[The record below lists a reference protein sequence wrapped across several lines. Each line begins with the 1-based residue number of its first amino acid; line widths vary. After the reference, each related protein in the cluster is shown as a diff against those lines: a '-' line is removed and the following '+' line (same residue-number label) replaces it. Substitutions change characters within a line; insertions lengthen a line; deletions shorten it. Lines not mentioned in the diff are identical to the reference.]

1 MMKREAANRLKE
13 LLNIIPDKIRQIKQ
27 EDFVFKTH
35 PDKWSK
41 KQILGHLIDSAAN
54 NHQRFIRIQYEDI
67 PTIRYEQNKW
77 CELNHY
83 HDLHS
88 EHVINLWTIFNHHIL
103 EVVNRIP
110 DENLERMG
118 NTGLEEPVTLRFLID
133 DYVDHL
139 EHHLRQIVSYE

>member
-1 MMKREAANRLKE
+1 MKRRSTSRLNE
-13 LLNIIPDKIRQIKQ
+13 LLQIIPDKIRQI
-27 EDFVFKTH
+27 EEEAFAFKPK

-54 NHQRFIRIQYEDI
+54 NHQRFVRIQYEDV

-83 HDLHS
+83 QELEG
-88 EHVINLWTIFNHHIL
+88 EHVIKLWTLFNQHIL
-103 EVVNRIP
+103 EVVQFIP
-110 DENLERMG
+110 EENMVRKG
-118 NTGLEEPVTLRFLID
+118 NTGLEEPVTLGFLID

-139 EHHLRQIVSYE
+139 EHHLKQIVHY

>member
-13 LLNIIPDKIRQIKQ
+13 LLNIIPHKIRQIKQ
-27 EDFVFKTH
+27 EDFVFKPH

-83 HDLHS
+83 QELDS
-88 EHVINLWTIFNHHIL
+88 EHVIDMWTIFNQHIL
-103 EVVNRIP
+103 EVVKRIP
-110 DENLERMG
+110 EENLVKKG
-118 NTGLEEPVTLRFLID
+118 NTGLQEPVTLGFLID

-139 EHHLRQIVSYE
+139 EHHLKQLVNY